1 MAQRGGSVS
10 TQVRYGERVNSP
22 IIGRGE
28 ADILIAFEK
37 MEAMRWLEFLSKS
50 GKLIVNDHEIESA
63 PILAG
68 KEPYPEGL
76 IEALSQK
83 TSALVIPASKMAME
97 LGNIRVMNIIM
108 LGVLVKQAGLESID
122 WKKEMKNLIK
132 PKFVD
137 LNLKAFELGYQY
149 KV

>member
-1 MAQRGGSVS
+1 
-10 TQVRYGERVNSP
+10 
-22 IIGRGE
+22 
-28 ADILIAFEK
+28 
-37 MEAMRWLEFLSKS
+37 
-50 GKLIVNDHEIESA
+50 LIVNDHEIESA

-68 KEPYPEGL
+68 KESYPEGL